1 MLRLEGWMDG
11 RTGGRR
17 GGEEKGGVEGSGVSG
32 RAELGAHEE
41 IFLSPGGSAA
51 TSRLSV
57 AARGGPVPG
66 GMRGAGGGGSRGAGS
81 DRLRVHPPPWEIAPQ
96 APPQFPHRYPSSA
109 HGEPKPLQLILFSC

>member
-66 GMRGAGGGGSRGAGS
+66 GMRGAGGGGGAEELGRTGSGSTPRRG
-81 DRLRVHPPPWEIAPQ
+81 R
-96 APPQFPHRYPSSA
+96 
-109 HGEPKPLQLILFSC
+109 